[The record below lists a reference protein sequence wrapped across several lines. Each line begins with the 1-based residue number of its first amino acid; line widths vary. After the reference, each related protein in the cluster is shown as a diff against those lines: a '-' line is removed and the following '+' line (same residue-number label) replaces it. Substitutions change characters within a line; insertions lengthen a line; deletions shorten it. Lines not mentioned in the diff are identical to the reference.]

1 MHENHI
7 IPISSGLFEHRERI
21 GPAIWEF
28 LWCIDA
34 ITAEETDSDGARWG
48 LVHGGAPV
56 KHERI
61 ALEIGSSQVT
71 VQRNMANLKSRGYIH
86 SVRTA
91 RGEII
96 KVAKNKKVTDPKR
109 YIKNDRSLESDLS
122 KMIDHSESDT
132 SKMIDHSESDTSK
145 MIDHSE
151 SDTSKMIDHSERY
164 IKNDRSHASDLSK
177 MIDLKDFKDL
187 NTITTTIT
195 YPNYEPEKK
204 SPLMQLLNAY
214 CQLNKKFD
222 IHVKP
227 KEREAMGKM
236 VAGGMPNP
244 FTIRTMELLL
254 EDKRKRE
261 GNSFKLPTSF
271 LYYENGIWEAWRN
284 ENAQTIPV
292 SSGEVAPG
300 TAHKTKQEQAFSML
314 DQIAR
319 EERERGQSGSLPAA
333 QEN

>member
-1 MHENHI
+1 MPNNHI
-7 IPISSGLFEHRERI
+7 IPVSSGLFEHRDRI

-34 ITAEETDSDGARWG
+34 ISDEETDGDGVRWG

-61 ALEIGSSQVT
+61 AQEIGSSQVT
-71 VQRNMANLKSRGYIH
+71 VQRNMANLKSRGYIN

-96 KVAKNKKVTDPKR
+96 KVAKNKKENYQKR
-109 YIKNDRSLESDLS
+109 YVKNDRSLEN
-122 KMIDHSESDT
+122 
-132 SKMIDHSESDTSK
+132 DTSK

-164 IKNDRSHASDLSK
+164 IKNDRSDESDLSK

-195 YPNYEPEKK
+195 YPEFEPEKK
-204 SPLMQLLNAY
+204 SPLMQLLDAY
-214 CQLNKKFD
+214 CQLNQKFD

-236 VAGGMPNP
+236 VAGGMPSP

-271 LYYENGIWEAWRN
+271 LYYENGIWDAWRN

-292 SSGEVAPG
+292 SSGEVATG
-300 TAHKTKQEQAFSML
+300 KTHKTKQEQAFNML

-319 EERERGQSGSLPAA
+319 EEREREQSGSHAVA

>member
-1 MHENHI
+1 MPDNHI
-7 IPISSGLFEHRERI
+7 IPVSSGLFEHRERI

-34 ITAEETDSDGARWG
+34 TTDEETDGDGARWG
-48 LVHGGAPV
+48 LVHGGVPV

-61 ALEIGSSQVT
+61 AQEIGSSQVT
-71 VQRNMANLKSRGYIH
+71 VQRNMANLKSRGYIN

-96 KVAKNKKVTDPKR
+96 KVAKNKKEMDQKR
-109 YIKNDRSLESDLS
+109 YIKNDRSDE
-122 KMIDHSESDT
+122 
-132 SKMIDHSESDTSK
+132 
-145 MIDHSE
+145 
-151 SDTSKMIDHSERY
+151 
-164 IKNDRSHASDLSK
+164 SDLSK

-187 NTITTTIT
+187 TITTTII
-195 YPNYEPEKK
+195 YPEFEPEKK
-204 SPLMQLLNAY
+204 SPLMQLLDAY
-214 CQLNKKFD
+214 CQLNHKFD
-222 IHVKP
+222 IHVKA

-244 FTIRTMELLL
+244 FTIRTMEILL

-284 ENAQTIPV
+284 ENTQTIPV
-292 SSGEVAPG
+292 PSGEVAPG
-300 TAHKTKQEQAFSML
+300 KAHKTKQEQAFNML

-319 EERERGQSGSLPAA
+319 EEWGREQSGGHPVA